1 MAGMK
6 HAIDPA
12 ENTCLRGALLNIR
25 NHPHRAFVEKLRRRA
40 AVIVVSGLCM
50 MAAGRAAGEDG
61 DLFTPSAFS
70 SLRYD
75 SNYFRLSDD
84 PTSVRLDGSRTTA
97 TNQGSALTRTAGAGL
112 RIEKSYG
119 LQNFFVEGTVTRYSY
134 SNFKSLDSTG
144 HDINGRYDFKVTP
157 AFGGA
162 LIYKS
167 SATPADQADTGFQ
180 TVSNIRTTTL
190 KRLDLDLLAGA
201 ALHPRISAY
210 EESTN
215 SDLPLFQ
222 LEDSTIRSVSGSLIY
237 LFPSSNTVEGYY
249 RKARGTYQDLL
260 PDPTLQLATSFSEQ
274 QAGARVLWVF
284 NALSTLSAD
293 GGYLSRTHDGLRQR
307 DFSGFVGNLSLA
319 YQATG
324 KTRVQLF
331 VSRQLYSSQSDISSY
346 ALEKTATLSANWAAT
361 NVITIIPSLQYSYR
375 NFRGATAFVPVEL
388 RQVTR
393 GGTLEVRWNP
403 VRQLDLSATVGHESR
418 AATLTGY
425 QFTNRSGELSAKLH
439 F

>member
-1 MAGMK
+1 MPL
-6 HAIDPA
+6 DSLNSPA
-12 ENTCLRGALLNIR
+12 TRGGILNIR
-25 NHPHRAFVEKLRRRA
+25 TDRHRAPTHRRA
-40 AVIVVSGLCM
+40 AAIFFGLC
-50 MAAGRAAGEDG
+50 ALWTDFAFGDEG
-61 DLFTPSAFS
+61 DLLTPSVFGS
-70 SLRYD
+70 IRYD

-119 LQNFFVEGTVTRYSY
+119 LQNLFLDSTITRYSY

-162 LIYKS
+162 LIYRNT
-167 SATPADQADTGFQ
+167 AVPADQADTGFQ

-190 KRLDLDLLAGA
+190 KRLDTDWLAGA
-201 ALHPRISAY
+201 ALHPRISVD
-210 EESTN
+210 EQSNN

-222 LEDSTIRSVSGSLIY
+222 LENSTIRSVSGSLIY
-237 LFPSSNTVEGYY
+237 LFPSNNTVEAYY
-249 RKARGTYQDLL
+249 RKARGSYQDLL
-260 PDPTLQLATSFSEQ
+260 PDPTLQLASSFSER
-274 QAGARVLWVF
+274 QAGTRLLWVF

-293 GGYLSRTHDGLRQR
+293 GGYLARTHEGLSQR
-307 DFSGFVGNLSLA
+307 NFSGFVGNLSLG

-324 KTRVQLF
+324 KTRFQLYI
-331 VSRQLYSSQSDISSY
+331 SRQLYSSQSDISSY

-361 NVITIIPSLQYSYR
+361 NVIKVIPSVQYSHR
-375 NFRGATAFVPVEL
+375 SFQGASNFVPVEL

-393 GGTLEVRWNP
+393 AGTLEVRWNP
-403 VRQLDLSATVGHESR
+403 IRQLDLSAIVGHESR

-425 QFTNRSGELSAKLH
+425 QFTNRSGEVVAKLH